1 MSFTNYLE
9 HKVLDHLFGAVTY
22 TPTGT
27 LFVGLSTTTPL
38 EDGTNFTEPS
48 TGSGYTRA
56 GIVNTK
62 SNWITAAQVSTSG
75 SLHNL
80 NTVSFPAATG
90 NWGTVTHFGL
100 FEGATSSSG
109 NLICQSSLT
118 QSKTIDAGDTASF
131 ASGALIIRID

>member
-9 HKVLDHLFGAVTY
+9 HKVLDHFFGATTY

-27 LFVGLSTTTPL
+27 LFVGLSTTTPA

-48 TGSGYTRA
+48 TSSGYARA
-56 GIVNTK
+56 GITNNK
-62 SNWITAAQVSTSG
+62 SNWSTAAQVGTSG

-100 FEGATSSSG
+100 FEGQTTSSGSMMA
-109 NLICQSSLT
+109 QSQLT